1 MPAAIHLII
10 EGTINTMKA
19 LWLLP
24 EDTVKVYRNLWLIPA
39 FYFLPYRALKSC
51 DDWVFQIPRNP
62 QHILD
67 DPKALELIESDR
79 FYQTIRYLYRFYT
92 WYFVEAGTNIYVY
105 SGNEP
110 AWLLCSHIE
119 YWIEVLQELNVLPK
133 MEDLLSGDSDMEFG
147 CTPDWKFKVILYNAT
162 RYLLLKHPNFKGIVE
177 ASKEYRCIEDFN
189 KKNSLAKQNFL
200 DRWYHSRTNHPDVS
214 LESLKEEYENE
225 YGETTFDIEDKTVN
239 IEEDTVSKIQVEDF
253 MNTLSE
259 KDRRILELRMDG
271 VTYEEIAEML
281 DFKTHSAVIKRIK
294 RIGKAY
300 QQYAGVD
307 LGFQ

>member
-10 EGTINTMKA
+10 EGSINTMKA

-67 DPKALELIESDR
+67 NPKAIELIESDR
-79 FYQTIRYLYRFYT
+79 FYYTVRSLYRFYT
-92 WYFVEAGTNIYVY
+92 WYLIGAGTNIYVY
-105 SGNEP
+105 SANEP
-110 AWLLCSHIE
+110 AWLLCSHFE
-119 YWIEVLQELNVLPK
+119 YWIEALQELEVLPT

-147 CTPDWKFKVILYNAT
+147 CMPEWKFKLILDNAT
-162 RYLLLKHPNFKGIVE
+162 WYLLQKYPNFKGIVE

-200 DRWYHSRTNHPDVS
+200 DRWYHSRTKHPDVS

-271 VTYEEIAEML
+271 VTYEEIAELL

-300 QQYAGVD
+300 QQFAGID
-307 LGFQ
+307 LGFK